1 MARLTKP
8 EIAAHR
14 QAEELLTLDRLNDD
28 QRQFVL
34 DNWQESANHIN
45 SDAAAFFTPSDLAL
59 DVALFSGCNT
69 TGERRIRVIDLCA
82 GIGTLGLAAWWRA
95 NRNAD
100 VTCVEKNPA
109 YVAVG
114 QKIFP
119 EARWIVADVAD
130 LPPDIARGG
139 FDVALANP
147 PFGSRAKI
155 KSPRFSGEDALAV
168 VDIASRLVR
177 MGGFIMPSGA
187 VPFAYS
193 GQHHYREKESLTYQR
208 FHKATGIEL
217 SCESIDCS
225 CYAEGWKG
233 VRPSIE
239 FVTADFDRPQDRAAP
254 QLDQLQLFAA

>member
-14 QAEELLTLDRLNDD
+14 QAEALLTLDKLNDD

-45 SDAAAFFTPSDLAL
+45 GEAAAFFTPSDLAL
-59 DVALFSGCNT
+59 DAALFSGCNT
-69 TGERRIRVIDLCA
+69 SGRTIRVIDLCA

-95 NRNAD
+95 NRRAE
-100 VTCVEKNPA
+100 VTCVEINPA
-109 YVAVG
+109 YVEVG
-114 QKIFP
+114 RKVFP
-119 EARWIVADVAD
+119 EARWIVADVAN

-155 KSPRFSGEDALAV
+155 KGPRFSGEDALAV
-168 VDIASRLVR
+168 VDIASRLAR

-193 GQHHYREKESLTYQR
+193 GQHHYQLRESRTYER
-208 FHKATGIEL
+208 FHAATGLEL

-233 VRPSIE
+233 VKPSIE
-239 FVTADFDRPQDRAAP
+239 FVTADFDFPQERAAP